1 MAGTRS
7 IRRRWVRWRSWG
19 MGKTVPGVSGSGRNR
34 GAIGPGW
41 GWGRI
46 KLIAG
51 GVGQNDDFMHC

>member
-1 MAGTRS
+1 
-7 IRRRWVRWRSWG
+7 